1 MLSYSGYVDLR
12 VSCTSII
19 WSRLLI
25 QGQLISIGYTRNK
38 WKRFCIKSKS
48 HLYNDNME
56 RDIPSKDDLYLIS
69 IDVSFP
75 IYNVRLQWEHVKR
88 SLVSGTRIIIWS
100 RLSLPRTAGRRTKP
114 SFVRHLQLLVSQRA
128 TQTRLIFLLEILV
141 VLESGSSHNLFGSSL
156 AGPYEQ
162 CISGR
167 QKIFLRTF

>member
-1 MLSYSGYVDLR
+1 MITWSGLFHPR
-12 VSCTSII
+12 TI
-19 WSRLLI
+19 
-25 QGQLISIGYTRNK
+25 N
-38 WKRFCIKSKS
+38 
-48 HLYNDNME
+48 
-56 RDIPSKDDLYLIS
+56 LYLIS
-69 IDVSFP
+69 FDVSFP
-75 IYNVRLQWEHVKR
+75 ILNVRLHWERVK